1 MSNFTIELQD
11 FFYQLLRVGELLRVT
26 MRLLGHLPAS
36 QQNLSPLGQEQ
47 FPKKRWPSGRL
58 NMVIGPLTKYFPS
71 LKNAPGQSPLTPTSM
86 TRTSPGTLL
95 ILTREHMHLL
105 FLKRLRILKR
115 LRSISG
121 STPIH
126 LRRKV
131 PLPLYTLRHLK
142 RKVTLQALHTF
153 SHLREN
159 VLPPTQP
166 GVEQCLGR
174 ARDLR

>member
-1 MSNFTIELQD
+1 
-11 FFYQLLRVGELLRVT
+11 
-26 MRLLGHLPAS
+26 MRLSGHLP
-36 QQNLSPLGQEQ
+36 G
-47 FPKKRWPSGRL
+47 KRL
-58 NMVIGPLTKYFPS
+58 HMVMGPLTKYFPF
-71 LKNAPGQSPLTPTSM
+71 LKNAPGQISLTLTSM
-86 TRTSPGTLL
+86 TRTSPRTLL

-142 RKVTLQALHTF
+142 RKVTLQPLHTF
-153 SHLREN
+153 SHLRGN
-159 VLPPTQP
+159 VSPPSQP
-166 GVEQCLGR
+166 GVEQCLGP